1 MEISNNDIARIL
13 GNIEA
18 NLASQM
24 ESSKRQEAT
33 LTSLDN
39 KISQRLDGHDERLR
53 VLEQANPAELA
64 KAIKTHG
71 ERISALERGAAKSGA
86 LAGMG
91 ASVGIAVVVEIIK
104 RKLGQ

>member
-33 LTSLDN
+33 LTSLDH

-53 VLEQANPAELA
+53 VLEQANPVELA
-64 KAIKTHG
+64 KLIKAHG
-71 ERISALERGAAKSGA
+71 ERISSLEHGAAKAGVIAGA
-86 LAGMG
+86 GSALG
-91 ASVGIAVVVEIIK
+91 VAVIIEIVK
-104 RKLGQ
+104 RKIGL

>member
-18 NLASQM
+18 NLATQM

-53 VLEQANPAELA
+53 LLEQANPVKLAETVEA
-64 KAIKTHG
+64 HG
-71 ERISALERGAAKSGA
+71 ARLRALEQGAAKTGVIAGA
-86 LAGMG
+86 GSAIGV
-91 ASVGIAVVVEIIK
+91 AVIIEIAK
-104 RKLGQ
+104 RKLGL